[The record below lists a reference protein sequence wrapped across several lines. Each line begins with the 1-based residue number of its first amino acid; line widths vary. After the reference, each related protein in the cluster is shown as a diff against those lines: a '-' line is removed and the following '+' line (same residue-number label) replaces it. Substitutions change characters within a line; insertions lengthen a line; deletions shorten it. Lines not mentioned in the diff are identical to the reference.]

1 MAIDVPPV
9 LPLFPLPDHVL
20 LIGLPMP
27 YRVVEPRYRALVD
40 DLIGMPPSSRWISI
54 PRLEDG
60 WQGRYDGAP
69 PFHALAA
76 IGLVRT
82 IRPEENGQFH
92 IRVEGLQRCQL
103 EEVPSTRLYRL
114 ARPLPLPDLP
124 HDLSQAELTHGVG
137 EVLGLVDELRARLG
151 KRGEVIKA
159 LVDNQDDLPAMI
171 DRLGAAVI
179 ADADVRQEFLESRR
193 LPARLVL
200 LKRVLIS
207 LLAPRTRPTG
217 WDPSAN

>member
-1 MAIDVPPV
+1 MEVPSI

-27 YRVVEPRYRALVD
+27 YRVFEPRYRALVD
-40 DLIGMPPSSRWISI
+40 DLIGKPPSDRWIAI
-54 PRLEDG
+54 PRLEEG
-60 WQGRYDGAP
+60 WQGRYEGTP

-92 IRVEGLQRCQL
+92 IRVEGVQRCQL
-103 EEVPSTRLYRL
+103 EEVPSSHLYRL

-124 HDLSQAELTHGVG
+124 DGVPPALLEQG
-137 EVLGLVDELRARLG
+137 VEDVVNLIDELRARLG
-151 KRGEVIKA
+151 PRGDVIKPLVENTDDVPA
-159 LVDNQDDLPAMI
+159 LI

-179 ADADVRQEFLESRR
+179 ADADVRQEFLECRR
-193 LPARLVL
+193 LPVRIEM

-207 LLAPRTRPTG
+207 LLAPKIRPTG